1 MSLGQVLPKSCCFFC
16 SDYFDTKI
24 AEVEED
30 IRNARDNIQKVVSEG
45 EKAKAAGDEGK
56 QGFWLRTETQLR
68 KELNELLALRKQL
81 WDQKGKE
88 SLQLGK
94 GTSLQC
100 CPLPADLSAW
110 RHVNLTSSHQADR
123 VLPCSSN
130 NCRGMTETLVH
141 TQEALLGVIP
151 CGSPEAAIDVR
162 SNGPVWP
169 ANEHPARHPGGLCE
183 GHAANCVKCGRCS
196 PCQCMSCLDDTP
208 SQAQAL
214 DYPCG

>member
-1 MSLGQVLPKSCCFFC
+1 MITLTPRSPRWK
-16 SDYFDTKI
+16 
-24 AEVEED
+24 ED

-68 KELNELLALRKQL
+68 KELNELLAWRKQL

-110 RHVNLTSSHQADR
+110 RRVNLTSSHQADR

-141 TQEALLGVIP
+141 TQEALLGLIP
-151 CGSPEAAIDVR
+151 
-162 SNGPVWP
+162 
-169 ANEHPARHPGGLCE
+169 
-183 GHAANCVKCGRCS
+183 
-196 PCQCMSCLDDTP
+196 SCLRSWGPCSNCSKVINAKSHRHCPDT
-208 SQAQAL
+208 QT
-214 DYPCG
+214 C